1 MAPALRVLAAAGHAS
16 FTHAS
21 YGLDSIFRQ
30 PRSDEWL
37 AYTEMIRID
46 ADRVHMQ

>member
-21 YGLDSIFRQ
+21 YGLDLIFRHSF
-30 PRSDEWL
+30 PRL
-37 AYTEMIRID
+37 ARP
-46 ADRVHMQ
+46 